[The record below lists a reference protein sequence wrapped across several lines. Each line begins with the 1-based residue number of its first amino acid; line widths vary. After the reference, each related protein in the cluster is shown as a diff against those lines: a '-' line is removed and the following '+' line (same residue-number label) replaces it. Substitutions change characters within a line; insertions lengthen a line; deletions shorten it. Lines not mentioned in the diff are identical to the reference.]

1 MATSRTDL
9 VKRLEDLKL
18 HLQIGADDHACWCIE
33 QVLQPLIAENTLPLG
48 KVVLG
53 QLCCPKGHPGN
64 LSYVEPSSITRRVVG
79 FVPDDGQLVVDGDY
93 TTDDE
98 TDGSEAY
105 LLCTT
110 LVKTVEDG
118 HGEWCDTAFT
128 LPPGVEI
135 DFT

>member
-1 MATSRTDL
+1 MVTSRTDIL
-9 VKRLEDLKL
+9 KRLEEIKGTLARGQLFSSFDAL
-18 HLQIGADDHACWCIE
+18 AA
-33 QVLQPLIAENTLPLG
+33 LIDQNTLPVG
-48 KVVLG
+48 QIVLG

-110 LVKTVEDG
+110 LVKTAEDG